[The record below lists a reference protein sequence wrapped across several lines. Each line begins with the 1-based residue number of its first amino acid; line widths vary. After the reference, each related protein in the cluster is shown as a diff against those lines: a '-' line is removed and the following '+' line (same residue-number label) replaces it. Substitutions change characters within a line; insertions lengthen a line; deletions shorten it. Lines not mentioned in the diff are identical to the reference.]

1 MSNEATASVVDS
13 QSRLIHLR
21 AAGAVSLV
29 LDARDGLPVVHHW
42 GADLGDLTPDQVG
55 ELARANERQIVSDT
69 PDNGR
74 VISILP
80 EQSRAYLGT
89 PGIEGDRAGADFS
102 VRFDV
107 TGVERTT
114 LANPGGEQV
123 TFTAEDP
130 DASLSL
136 KLVVQLLASGLVRLG
151 AHLTNA
157 GDSPYRVQSVMP
169 MLPVPLRA
177 VELADFTGR
186 HLKERTEQRSPFT
199 IGTHVRESRRGR
211 PGADASLLVIAGE
224 RGFTSR
230 TGEVWGVHPAWSGN
244 HRLLAERM
252 PSGDALLG
260 AGELLLSG
268 ELELAPGE
276 TYETPWT
283 YASYGVGLDE
293 LAGRFHDY
301 LRSRPHHPS
310 SARPVTLNVWE
321 AVYFRHDLPTLKRLA
336 DLAAS
341 VGIERYVL
349 DDGWFLKRRDDF
361 AGLGDWYVDP
371 DVWPEGLGPI
381 VEHVEGLGMQFGL
394 WVEPEMVNPDSDLA
408 RAHPDWILQPGRRM
422 PPLHRH
428 QQVLDLAH
436 PGAWDYVFGR
446 IDALITEY
454 RLQYLKWDHNRD
466 LIDAGHTPS
475 GRAGVHQQTLAV
487 YRLIDALKERHPG
500 LEIESCSSGGC
511 RVDLGILD
519 RTDRI
524 WGSDCIDAL
533 ERQQIQKGT
542 ELLLPPE
549 MIGAHIGS
557 TTNHSTGRVLPLN
570 LRGATAFGF
579 HFGVEWD
586 LTQATD
592 AELAELSEWI
602 TVHKEHRSLLHG
614 GRVVHSDDPN
624 TAIALRGVVAHDGR
638 EALYTLAMVGTTIWS
653 PPGRI
658 TLPGL
663 EPSTTYRV
671 TLVAPADQTAGQAS
685 WTPVA
690 WAEGPLVVTGGTLG
704 AAGLQAPALFPE
716 RAVIIRC
723 EAV

>member
-1 MSNEATASVVDS
+1 LSDEAIHTVGS
-13 QSRLIHLR
+13 QNRLIHLR
-21 AAGAVSLV
+21 ATGVSLV

-42 GADLGDLTPDQVG
+42 GADLGDLNDDQLS
-55 ELARANERQIVSDT
+55 ELARANERQVVSGG
-69 PDNGR
+69 PDDVNAT
-74 VISILP
+74 SILP
-80 EQSRAYLGT
+80 EQSRSHLGT

-107 TGVERTT
+107 TGVERTSLVET
-114 LANPGGEQV
+114 DGQQV
-123 TFTAEDP
+123 TFAAED
-130 DASLSL
+130 AEARLRL
-136 KLVVQLLASGLVRLG
+136 ELVVQLLGSGIVRLR
-151 AHLTNA
+151 ARLTNA
-157 GDSPYRVQSVMP
+157 GDSPYRVQSVLP

-177 VELADFTGR
+177 IELADFTGR
-186 HLKERTEQRSPFT
+186 HLKERSEQRSPFT
-199 IGTHVRESRRGR
+199 FGTHVRESRRGR
-211 PGADASLLVIAGE
+211 PGADATLLVIAGE

-230 TGEVWGVHPAWSGN
+230 TGEVWGVHVAWSGN
-244 HRLLAERM
+244 HRFVAERM
-252 PSGDALLG
+252 PNGDALIG
-260 AGELLLSG
+260 AGELLLPG
-268 ELELAPGE
+268 EVELAVGE

-293 LAGRFHDY
+293 LAGRFHDH
-301 LRSRPHHPS
+301 LRARPQHPTS
-310 SARPVTLNVWE
+310 PRPVTLNVWE
-321 AVYFRHDLPTLKRLA
+321 AVYFRHDLPTLTRLA

-349 DDGWFLKRRDDF
+349 DDGWFLKRRDDR

-371 DVWPEGLGPI
+371 DVWPQGLGPI
-381 VEHVEGLGMQFGL
+381 VEHVEALGMQFGL

-408 RAHPDWILQPGRRM
+408 RAHPEWILQPGGRM
-422 PPLHRH
+422 PLLYRN

-436 PGAWDYVFGR
+436 PDAWAYVFGR
-446 IDALITEY
+446 LDAIITEY
-454 RLQYLKWDHNRD
+454 GLRYLKWDHNRD

-475 GRAGVHQQTLAV
+475 GRAGVHEQTLAV
-487 YRLIDALKERHPG
+487 YRLIDALKARHPG

-533 ERQQIQKGT
+533 EREQIQKGT
-542 ELLLPPE
+542 ELLIPPE
-549 MIGAHIGS
+549 MIGAHVGS
-557 TTNHSTGRVLPLN
+557 TKNHSTGRVLPLN

-586 LTQATD
+586 LTHATD
-592 AELAELSEWI
+592 DELVELREWI
-602 TVHKEHRSLLHG
+602 AVHKEHRALLHS

-624 TAIALRGVVAHDGR
+624 TAIALRGVVSHDGR
-638 EALYTLAMVGTTIWS
+638 EALYTLATVGTTVWA

-671 TLVAPADQTAGQAS
+671 TLVPPADQTAGQAGFG
-685 WTPVA
+685 PVE
-690 WAEGPLVVTGGTLG
+690 WAKGPLMMTGSTLG
-704 AAGLQAPALFPE
+704 AAGLQIPALFPE